1 MPEQAAS
8 LPDVETFE
16 RAGLEAWPGIEVK
29 WDGNWVRRASG
40 GYTKRA
46 NSAQCFDPHDDI
58 DAEDRI
64 IGASSWLIVRGVKP
78 VFRIT
83 PLSAPALNEALDDA
97 GWDEI
102 DHSHLYAMPLG
113 AQEPDPKSKLLPLLD
128 PDFLATQQQL
138 KGSDE
143 AEMNRMKALLAVMK
157 VPATG
162 IVVYRDGAPVAS
174 GLMAISNGI
183 VITGNVITDPSHRR
197 QGLAAAMM
205 RTGLHWAGDKGATIA
220 ALNVQ
225 ADNPAAK
232 ALYAGLGFTHQYDY
246 SYRIPGAPK

>member
-1 MPEQAAS
+1 MPEQAIS

-46 NSAQCFDPHDDI
+46 NSAQCFDPNDDV
-58 DAEDRI
+58 DVEDRI
-64 IGASSWLIVRGVKP
+64 IGASSWLVVRGVKP

-102 DHSHLYAMPLG
+102 DHSHLYAMPL
-113 AQEPDPKSKLLPLLD
+113 AALEPDAQGKLLPLLD
-128 PDFLATQQQL
+128 PAFLAAQQRL

-143 AEMNRMKALLAVMK
+143 AEMGRMKALLAVMS

-162 IVVYRDGAPVAS
+162 IVVYRDGEPVAS

-183 VITGNVITDPSHRR
+183 VITGNVITDPSRRR

-205 RTGLHWAGDKGATIA
+205 RTGLNWAHEKGATIA

-225 ADNPAAK
+225 ADNDAAK
-232 ALYAGLGFTHQYDY
+232 ALYSGLGFTHQYDY
-246 SYRIPGAPK
+246 HYRIPGAPK

>member
-1 MPEQAAS
+1 MTQS
-8 LPDVETFE
+8 ILPDLETFE
-16 RAGLEAWPGIEVK
+16 RAGLEAWPGIDVK

-46 NSAQCFDPHDDI
+46 NSVQCFDPQDDA
-58 DAEDRI
+58 DVEDRI
-64 IGASSWLIVRGVKP
+64 IGASSWLVVRGVKP

-83 PLSAPALNEALDDA
+83 PLSAPALNAALDDA

-102 DHSHLYAMPLG
+102 DRSHLYAMPLE
-113 AQEPDPKSKLLPLLD
+113 AQAPDAEGRLLPLLD
-128 PDFLATQQQL
+128 PAFLAAQQKLQ
-138 KGSDE
+138 GHDD
-143 AEMNRMKALLAVMK
+143 AMMARMKALLAVMA

-162 IVVYRDGAPVAS
+162 IVIYRDGEPAAS

-183 VITGNVITDPSHRR
+183 VITGNVITDRERRR

-205 RTGLHWAGDKGATIA
+205 RTGINWAHEKGATIA

-225 ADNPAAK
+225 ADNDAAK
-232 ALYAGLGFTHQYDY
+232 ALYGGLGFAHQYDY
-246 SYRIPGAPK
+246 HYRIPGAPK

>member
-1 MPEQAAS
+1 MPEQAIS
-8 LPDVETFE
+8 LPNVETFE

-46 NSAQCFDPHDDI
+46 NSAQCFDPNDDA
-58 DAEDRI
+58 DVEDRI

-83 PLSAPALNEALDDA
+83 PLSAPALNEALEDA

-102 DHSHLYAMPLG
+102 DHSHLYAMPLT
-113 AQEPDPKSKLLPLLD
+113 AQEPDAQGRLLPLLD
-128 PDFLATQQQL
+128 PAFLAAQQKLQ
-138 KGSDE
+138 GHDD
-143 AEMNRMKALLAVMK
+143 AMMARMKALLAVMS

-162 IVVYRDGAPVAS
+162 IVIERDGDVVAS

-183 VITGNVITDPSHRR
+183 VITGNVITDPSRRR

-205 RTGLHWAGDKGATIA
+205 RTGLAWAHEKGATIA

-225 ADNPAAK
+225 ADNPGAK
-232 ALYAGLGFTHQYDY
+232 ALYAGLGYQHQYNY

>member
-1 MPEQAAS
+1 MTQFT

-29 WDGNWVRRASG
+29 WDGNWVRRAAG

-46 NSAQCFDPHDDI
+46 NSAQCFDPNDDA
-58 DAEDRI
+58 DVEDRI
-64 IGASSWLIVRGVKP
+64 IGASSWLVVRGVKP

-102 DHSHLYAMPLG
+102 DQSHLYAMKLE
-113 AQEPDPKSKLLPLLD
+113 AQEPDAQGKLVPLLD
-128 PDFLATQQQL
+128 PAFLAAQQKLQ
-138 KGSDE
+138 GHDD
-143 AEMNRMKALLAVMK
+143 AMMTRMRALLAVMA

-162 IVVYRDGAPVAS
+162 IVIERDGEPVAS

-183 VITGNVITDPSHRR
+183 VITGNVITDPSRRR

-205 RTGLHWAGDKGATIA
+205 RTGLAWAHEKGATIA

-225 ADNPAAK
+225 ADNPAAQ
-232 ALYAGLGFTHQYDY
+232 ALYAGLGYQHQYDY

>member
-1 MPEQAAS
+1 MPEQAS
-8 LPDVETFE
+8 TLPDVETFE
-16 RAGLEAWPGIEVK
+16 RAGLEAWPGIDVK
-29 WDGNWVRRASG
+29 WDGNWVRRAAG

-46 NSAQCFDPHDDI
+46 NSAQCFDPNDDA
-58 DAEDRI
+58 DVEDRI

-102 DHSHLYAMPLG
+102 DQSHLYAMPLA
-113 AQEPDPKSKLLPLLD
+113 AQEPDEKGKILPLLD
-128 PDFLATQQQL
+128 PAFLAAQQKLQ
-138 KGSDE
+138 GHDD
-143 AEMNRMKALLAVMK
+143 AMMVRMRALLAVMA

-162 IVVYRDGAPVAS
+162 IVVEREGEVVAS

-183 VITGNVITDPSHRR
+183 VITGNVITDPGRRR
-197 QGLAAAMM
+197 QGLAGAMM
-205 RTGLHWAGDKGATIA
+205 RTGLNWAHQKGATIA

-225 ADNPAAK
+225 ADNPAAQ
-232 ALYAGLGFTHQYDY
+232 ALYSGLGFAHQYDY
-246 SYRIPGAPK
+246 HYRIPGAVK

>member
-1 MPEQAAS
+1 MTQS
-8 LPDVETFE
+8 TLPDVETFE

-29 WDGNWVRRASG
+29 WDGNWVRRAAG

-46 NSAQCFDPHDDI
+46 NSAQCFDPNDDA
-58 DAEDRI
+58 DVEDRI
-64 IGASSWLIVRGVKP
+64 IGASSWLVVRGVKP

-102 DHSHLYAMPLG
+102 DHSHLYAMPLD
-113 AQEPDPKSKLLPLLD
+113 AQEPDAEGKLLPLLD
-128 PDFLATQQQL
+128 PAFLAAQQKLQGHDDAL
-138 KGSDE
+138 
-143 AEMNRMKALLAVMK
+143 MTRMKALLSAMV

-162 IVVYRDGAPVAS
+162 IVVYRDGEPAAS

-183 VITGNVITDPSHRR
+183 VITGNVITDPNRRR

-205 RTGLHWAGDKGATIA
+205 HTGLNWAHEKGAKIA

-225 ADNPAAK
+225 ADNAAAK
-232 ALYAGLGFTHQYDY
+232 ALYAGLGYQHQYDY

>member
-1 MPEQAAS
+1 MAEQPSS

-46 NSAQCFDPHDDI
+46 NSAQCFDPNDDE
-58 DAEDRI
+58 DVEDRI
-64 IGASSWLIVRGVKP
+64 IGASSWLVVRGAKP

-83 PLSAPALNEALDDA
+83 PLSAPALNEALDEA
-97 GWDEI
+97 GWAEI
-102 DHSHLYAMPLG
+102 DQSHLYAMPLE
-113 AQEPDPKSKLLPLLD
+113 AQEPAAEGKLLPLLD
-128 PDFLATQQQL
+128 PAFLAAQQKLQ
-138 KGSDE
+138 GHDD
-143 AEMNRMKALLAVMK
+143 AMMARMKALLAVMK

-162 IVVYRDGAPVAS
+162 IVIERSGQPVAS

-183 VITGNVITDPSHRR
+183 VITGNVITDPTRRR
-197 QGLAAAMM
+197 QGLAQAMM
-205 RTGLHWAGDKGATIA
+205 RTGLAWAHGKGATVA

-225 ADNPAAK
+225 ADNAAAK
-232 ALYAGLGFTHQYDY
+232 ALYAGLGYTHQYDY
-246 SYRIPGAPK
+246 SYRIPGASK

>member
-1 MPEQAAS
+1 MTQSS
-8 LPDVETFE
+8 LPNVETFE

-46 NSAQCFDPHDDI
+46 NSAQCFDPNDDA
-58 DAEDRI
+58 DVEDRI
-64 IGASSWLIVRGVKP
+64 IGASSWLVVRGVKP

-102 DHSHLYAMPLG
+102 DHSHLYAMPLE
-113 AQEPDPKSKLLPLLD
+113 AQEPDAQGKLLPLLD
-128 PDFLATQQQL
+128 PVFLAAQQKLQ
-138 KGSDE
+138 GQDD
-143 AEMNRMKALLAVMK
+143 AMMARMKALLAVMT

-162 IVVYRDGAPVAS
+162 IVVERDGEVVAS

-183 VITGNVITDPSHRR
+183 VITGNVITDPSRRR

-205 RTGLHWAGDKGATIA
+205 RTGLSWAHGKDATIA

-225 ADNPAAK
+225 ADNPGAK
-232 ALYAGLGFTHQYDY
+232 ALYSGLGYTHQYDY

>member
-1 MPEQAAS
+1 MTQSP

-16 RAGLEAWPGIEVK
+16 RAGLEAWPGIDVK
-29 WDGNWVRRASG
+29 WDGNWVRRAAG

-46 NSAQCFDPHDDI
+46 NSAQCFDPNDDA
-58 DAEDRI
+58 DVEDRI

-102 DHSHLYAMPLG
+102 DQSHLYAMPLEP
-113 AQEPDPKSKLLPLLD
+113 QEPDAEGRLLPLLD
-128 PDFLATQQQL
+128 PAFLAVQQKLQ
-138 KGSDE
+138 GHDD
-143 AEMNRMKALLAVMK
+143 ATMARMKALLAVMR

-162 IVVYRDGAPVAS
+162 IVVERGGEVVVS

-183 VITGNVITDPSHRR
+183 VITGNVITDPTRRR

-205 RTGLHWAGDKGATIA
+205 RTGLSWAHDKGAIIA

-225 ADNPAAK
+225 ADNSAAK
-232 ALYAGLGFTHQYDY
+232 ALYSDLGYTHQYDY
-246 SYRIPGAPK
+246 HYRIPGAPK